1 MSYMPLEK
9 IFKDSESI
17 FKLTILAA
25 KRDVELNNGSQKL
38 IDTGT
43 DKITSIALEEI
54 SAGKV
59 RYKTQ
64 GK

>member
-1 MSYMPLEK
+1 MPLEK

-25 KRDVELNNGSQKL
+25 KRAVELNNGSQKL